1 MLSQKLAH
9 YLRYGL
15 VGILYAILLTPLI
28 LPTGLLFPFI
38 TGKTVFFRL
47 AVEAA
52 IFLYVWLALVDKN
65 YRPKMNLISWLVVV
79 FGAIVF
85 LTALT
90 GVNFYKSFWGT
101 IERGE
106 GFLTVSHLIIYF
118 LILIWTFKSKK
129 EWLNY
134 LTGAVVVGFLVE
146 GYAVLQ
152 KLNAEK
158 FLWWKIIHSG
168 EGRLSATIG
177 NAAFLGAYT
186 LQIFYL
192 SLLLFFERKH
202 LAGKIFFAVSGFLSL
217 YVLYHTQTRGAL
229 LGLLI
234 TLPLLILFFIFG
246 RGGEKM
252 IGEEKMRRGKIAALS
267 LLLIIIALG
276 ATIWFNRNSAWVKK
290 QPTLNRLANIS
301 KNDITTQSRF
311 FAWDSS
317 WRGWKD
323 RFLLGY
329 GWENYNIAFNKY
341 FHAEIFMDQ
350 GSQLWFDRAH
360 NTVFDV
366 AVATG
371 FFGILVYLA
380 IFGAAL
386 RNLWRASKIS
396 FWGPRILM
404 AALLA
409 HFLQNIFVF
418 DVLSTYILLFNLL
431 AVTVFLTGNGR
442 LTTNN
447 LQPARTADAVQSGGQ
462 TTNNKQHATSDE
474 IYIIPAA
481 IVLLILIFCAYV
493 FNLKPLKAN
502 KVVVDALIASS
513 AGQEQKAVDIFKT
526 AIDLGTYQT
535 PEARQKLA
543 DNILGSNT
551 TQNGLTNEQVAKNY
565 ELTIAELEKNI
576 EAAPWDV
583 QNYLYLMAILNR
595 GAAYDARR
603 LQEILDWGEKAL
615 KLSPTRPQTY
625 FEMGQAYVGMKK
637 YDEAMAAFKNGV
649 DLNPNTMESRWNLM
663 AAYIVAGKDD
673 LAKEQYNF
681 MVSKRYDFNDIENLQ
696 RLYRIYAVA
705 GRMNDMILVLEKIAE
720 LYPSGDAYAKLAAA
734 YAQVGEKEKAR
745 AAVGKAVELNPALK
759 PEAQKF
765 LEMLK

>member
-1 MLSQKLAH
+1 MLLQKLAH

-15 VGILYAILLTPLI
+15 VGVLYAILLTPLV

-65 YRPKMNLISWLVVV
+65 YRPKMNLLTWLMVV
-79 FGAIVF
+79 FGGIVF
-85 LTALT
+85 LTGLT

-134 LTGAVVVGFLVE
+134 LTGAVIVGFLVD
-146 GYAVLQ
+146 GYALLQ
-152 KLNAEK
+152 KLKVEK
-158 FLWWKIIHSG
+158 FLWLKIIHSG

-192 SLLLFFERKH
+192 SLLLFFERKQ
-202 LAGKIFFAVSGFLSL
+202 LVGKVFFVVSGILSL
-217 YVLYHTQTRGAL
+217 FVLYHTQTRGAL

-246 RGGEKM
+246 RGGEKI
-252 IGEEKMRRGKIAALS
+252 IGEEKIRRGKIIALS
-267 LLLIIIALG
+267 ILLFIIALG
-276 ATIWFNRNSAWVKK
+276 TTVWFNRNSAWVKN

-317 WRGWKD
+317 WKGWKD

-371 FFGILVYLA
+371 LFGILVYLA

-404 AALLA
+404 AALAA

-418 DVLSTYILLFNLL
+418 DVLSTYILMFNLFGF
-431 AVTVFLTGNGR
+431 TVFLSSKQSASPASGQ

-447 LQPARTADAVQSGGQ
+447 QQ
-462 TTNNKQHATSDE
+462 TTNNKQHTASDE
-474 IYIIPAA
+474 IYTIPAA
-481 IVLLILIFCAYV
+481 IVLLVLIFCAYV

-502 KVVVDALIASS
+502 KVVVEALIASS
-513 AGQEQKAVDIFKT
+513 GGAEQKAVDIFKT

-535 PEARQKLA
+535 SEARQKLA
-543 DNILGSNT
+543 DNILVSNT
-551 TQNGLTNEQVAKNY
+551 NQNGLTNEQVAKNY
-565 ELTIAELEKNI
+565 ELSITELKNNI
-576 EAAPWDV
+576 RQAPLDV
-583 QNYLYLMAILNR
+583 QNYLYLMAVLNR
-595 GAAYDARR
+595 SASFDARR
-603 LQEILDWGEKAL
+603 LQEAIDWGEQAI
-615 KLSPTRPQTY
+615 KLSPARPQTY
-625 FEMGQAYVGMKK
+625 FEMGQAYIGMKK
-637 YDEAMAAFKNGV
+637 YDEAIAVFKKGV

-663 AAYIVAGKDD
+663 AAFIVAGKDG
-673 LAKEQYNF
+673 LAKEQQDF
-681 MVSKRYDFNDIENLQ
+681 MASKGYDFNYSENLQ

-705 GRMNDMILVLEKIAE
+705 GRMNEMILILEKIAE
-720 LYPSGDAYAKLAAA
+720 LYPSGDAYAKLAAG
-734 YAQVGEKEKAR
+734 YAQIGEKEKAR
-745 AAVGKAVELNPALK
+745 AAVAKAVELNPALQT
-759 PEAQKF
+759 EARKF